1 MVSRSKSR
9 ASQCGLTLIEL
20 LLATSIAALLFAG
33 LNSVVMLGLKAQA
46 SGTSANE
53 QVYLAGFALERMVSK
68 TRAAT
73 PKFMSGGPAGST
85 GDWLAPLMF
94 CLSPS
99 GPRLIETTSDDPACG
114 SGLVLA
120 EGVTSFTAELTQ
132 SPRPADAPAITYSLT
147 LARADAPQPISISA
161 SVRLGGGTQ

>member
-1 MVSRSKSR
+1 MSRSKLR

-53 QVYLAGFALERMVSK
+53 QAYSAGFALERLVAK

-73 PKFMSGGPAGST
+73 PKFLSGGPAAT
-85 GDWLAPLMF
+85 TRDWLAPLMF
-94 CLSPS
+94 CLSTT
-99 GPRLIETTSDDPACG
+99 GARLMETTSNDSACG
-114 SGLVLA
+114 SGTVLA
-120 EGVTSFTAELTQ
+120 EGVAAFTAELTA

-147 LARADAPQPISISA
+147 LTRADAPQPVSISA
-161 SVRLGGGTQ
+161 NVRLGGGTQ